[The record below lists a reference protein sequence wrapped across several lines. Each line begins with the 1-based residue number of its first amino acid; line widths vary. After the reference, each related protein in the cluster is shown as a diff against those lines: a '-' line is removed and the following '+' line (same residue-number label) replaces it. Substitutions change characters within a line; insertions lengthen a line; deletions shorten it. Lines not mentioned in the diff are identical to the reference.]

1 MRGILKEYARHLQYT
16 GVAVT
21 VAEDDPTLCL
31 DIAEGAGRRR
41 LLYAPRIEREPDA
54 DIVVSLA
61 AINNSIIKELNLRS
75 RIWSTSRC
83 AKRSISPERCGK
95 RSGIIFPDTVYD
107 SMSIHS
113 LPQRV
118 GCAQADRTLTITPF
132 LHRDPLRDHSVN
144 LSRSL
149 HHAFGGRV
157 QTK

>member
-54 DIVVSLA
+54 DIVAVSLA

-75 RIWSTSRC
+75 RIWFDLEMRKTFYQPGKMWKEVRNYFSRYGV
-83 AKRSISPERCGK
+83 R
-95 RSGIIFPDTVYD
+95 FDVD
-107 SMSIHS
+107 S
-113 LPQRV
+113 
-118 GCAQADRTLTITPF
+118 
-132 LHRDPLRDHSVN
+132 
-144 LSRSL
+144 
-149 HHAFGGRV
+149 
-157 QTK
+157 